1 MQHCRSSDELRSLS
15 SHSEPTLTRGPT
27 VLTPGDRAGDG
38 PLRGVTIAALI
49 FSAISLVTFFLGVYP
64 GIAGVVGIIATVSML
79 VVQGRPGQ
87 GQRTSYQV
95 VAGLLIAS
103 GVLHAIAAGF
113 YIYLWAVVYVYGG
126 EVVCRGPADP
136 LPASSPPCDS
146 LVSL

>member
-1 MQHCRSSDELRSLS
+1 M
-15 SHSEPTLTRGPT
+15 G
-27 VLTPGDRAGDG
+27 
-38 PLRGVTIAALI
+38 GVTIAALI

-136 LPASSPPCDS
+136 LPASSPPSDS
-146 LVSL
+146 L

>member
-1 MQHCRSSDELRSLS
+1 MA
-15 SHSEPTLTRGPT
+15 
-27 VLTPGDRAGDG
+27 AGDG

-95 VAGLLIAS
+95 VAGLLIAA
-103 GVLHAIAAGF
+103 GVLARHR
-113 YIYLWAVVYVYGG
+113 
-126 EVVCRGPADP
+126 CRA
-136 LPASSPPCDS
+136 LHFS
-146 LVSL
+146 LGRRVRRR